1 MSCGLELEYNK
12 VWLSA
17 HLPMDTRTL
26 RFTLTVLKLVSGEVP
41 SGRYNADA
49 QEAVS
54 IWAGHVLLEASH
66 VSMIITPIL
75 SP

>member
-1 MSCGLELEYNK
+1 MLLALYSG
-12 VWLSA
+12 
-17 HLPMDTRTL
+17 
-26 RFTLTVLKLVSGEVP
+26 FTPTVLKLVSGEVP

-54 IWAGHVLLEASH
+54 IRLTWAGHVLPDASH
-66 VSMIITPIL
+66 VSITCTLIL